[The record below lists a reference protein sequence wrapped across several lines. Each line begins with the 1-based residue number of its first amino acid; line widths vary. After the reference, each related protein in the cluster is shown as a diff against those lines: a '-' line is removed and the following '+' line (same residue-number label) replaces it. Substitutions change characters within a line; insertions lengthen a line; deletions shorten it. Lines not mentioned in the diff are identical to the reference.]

1 MSRPG
6 RLVALL
12 TLAALLAALGWLIQQ
27 RLSSGAD
34 SAKSRPARSP
44 APVAVAALRRDTIA
58 LPRRFSGS
66 LEASASFLLAPKVS
80 GRVERLAVDIGD
92 TIRRHTVVA
101 QLDNAEFQQAL
112 QQAIADQAVA
122 QANLVAAQS
131 ALQIADR
138 ELKRVA
144 DLQGRGVTSA
154 AQYDSAQ
161 LNQLAKQAEQQVA
174 AAQLQRAD
182 ALLEAAR
189 IRLGY
194 TAVSASW
201 QGDDAPRLVAERFV
215 DEGETVA
222 VNTALLRVVAIDPII
237 AVLQVTEG
245 DYTRLQPGHPFTLTT
260 DAWPGE
266 QFHGRLHRIAPVFQQ
281 QSRQA
286 RLEITIANP
295 QQRLKPGMFVR
306 AETALSPVTD
316 ALLAPLTAIT
326 RREGK
331 EGLFLVNAAGD
342 RVRWQPITRGI
353 DDGVDLLLQMSDLAA
368 GDRVVVLG
376 QQLINDGS
384 AIQIVR

>member
-1 MSRPG
+1 MLRPG

-222 VNTALLRVVAIDPII
+222 INTALLRVVAIDPII

-245 DYTRLQPGHPFTLTT
+245 DYTRLQLGHPFTLTT